1 MVPKGSDSRSNF
13 TRVVGGVEILVQ
25 AITFLASTNRLE
37 QSLEVRLSARN

>member
-13 TRVVGGVEILVQ
+13 TRVVGGVDILVQ

-37 QSLEVRLSARN
+37 QSLEVRPCAPN